1 MQIEDAD
8 RAKRKL
14 EQVGYYRLSDFWYPC
29 RKFVEKSISQKKER
43 SDRFLP
49 KTSFNDIFN
58 LYLFDKKL
66 RLLMLDAL
74 ERIEIYVRAVIAY
87 EINKEEPHRL
97 LLRRAKGGVNRF
109 RVVG

>member
-8 RAKRKL
+8 RTKRKF

-43 SDRFLP
+43 SDRF
-49 KTSFNDIFN
+49 N

-74 ERIEIYVRAVIAY
+74 ERIEISEVIW
-87 EINKEEPHRL
+87 NMPL
-97 LLRRAKGGVNRF
+97 
-109 RVVG
+109 